1 MWPRGSQVDLP
12 QFRSSIS
19 GSFGP
24 HFGRLS
30 GLTRRQTMK
39 SVSDVL
45 LASIFDEKLM
55 DCGAKL
61 ELSEDDTFLE
71 VLKCAKWIFEQHFM
85 YFNGF
90 YVSRE
95 YVDPWFWKQK

>member
-1 MWPRGSQVDLP
+1 
-12 QFRSSIS
+12 
-19 GSFGP
+19 
-24 HFGRLS
+24 
-30 GLTRRQTMK
+30 MK

-71 VLKCAKWIFEQHFM
+71 VLKCAKLIFEQHFM

>member
-1 MWPRGSQVDLP
+1 
-12 QFRSSIS
+12 
-19 GSFGP
+19 
-24 HFGRLS
+24 
-30 GLTRRQTMK
+30 MK

-85 YFNGF
+85 YFN
-90 YVSRE
+90 
-95 YVDPWFWKQK
+95 